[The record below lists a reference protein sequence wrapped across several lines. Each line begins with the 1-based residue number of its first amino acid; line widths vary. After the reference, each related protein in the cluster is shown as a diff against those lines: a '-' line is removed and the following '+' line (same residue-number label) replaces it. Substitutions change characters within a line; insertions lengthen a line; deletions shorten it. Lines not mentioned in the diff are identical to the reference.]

1 MGEKVSE
8 APEPVPCGCSSHGAR
23 TPVPAGTAASSQ
35 GASSAESSSGSETLS
50 EEGEPGGFSRQ
61 QQPPPPGGAL
71 GTRPPAAWAPTR
83 VVLELGVSAPPPPGG
98 PAPPEPRGS
107 GASQDEQDE
116 ELDHILSPPPMP
128 CRKCSTPDLASG
140 PGKSLKFKRQLSEDG
155 RQLRRGSLGGALTG
169 RYLLPNPV
177 AGQAWSASTETS
189 NLVRMRSQ
197 ALGQSAPSL
206 TASLKELSLPRRGSF
221 CRTSNRKSLI
231 GNGQSAALPRPHS
244 PLSAHAGNS
253 PQDSPRNFS
262 PSASAHFSFARRT
275 DGRRWSLASLPS
287 SGYGTNTPSSTVS
300 SSCSSQEKLH
310 QLPYQPT
317 PDELH
322 FLSKHFCTTESIAA
336 ENRCRNSPMRP
347 RSRSLSPGRSPT
359 CCDHEIIMM
368 NHVYKE
374 RFPKATAQM
383 EERLKEIVTSYSP
396 DHVLPLADGVLSFT
410 HHQIIELARDCL
422 DKSHQGLITSRYF
435 LELQHKLDK
444 LLQEAHDRSESG
456 ELAFI
461 KQLVRKILIV
471 IARPA
476 RLLECLEFDPEE
488 FYYLLEAA
496 EGHAKEGQGIKTDIP
511 RYIISQLGLNKDPL
525 EEMAQL
531 GNYNSGTAET
541 PETDES
547 VSSSNASLKLRRK
560 PRESDFETIKLIS
573 NGAYGAVYFV
583 RHKES
588 RQRFAMKKIN
598 KQNLILRNQIQQAF
612 VERDILTFAENP
624 FVVSMYCS
632 FETRRHLCMVME
644 YVEGGDCATLM
655 KNMGPLPVDMARMY
669 FAETVLALEYLHNYG
684 IVHRD
689 LKPDNLLVTSMGH
702 IKLTDFG
709 LSKVGL
715 MSMTTNLYEG
725 HIEKDARE
733 FLDKQVCGTPEYI
746 APEVILRQGYGKPV
760 DWWAMGIIL
769 YEFLVGCVPFF
780 GDTPEE
786 LFGQVISDEI
796 NWPEKDEAP
805 PPDAQDLITLLLRQN
820 PLERLG
826 TGGAYEVKQ
835 HRFFRSLDWNSL
847 LRQKAEFIPQLES
860 EDDTSYFDTRSEKYH
875 HMETEEEDDTND
887 EDFNVEIRQFSSCS
901 HRFSKVFS
909 SRDPI
914 TQNPGEEK
922 EDPRDK
928 TKSTTLPSTETLS
941 WSSEYSEMQQLSTSN
956 SSDTESNRRKL
967 SSGLLP
973 KLAVSAEAEATPCP
987 GDLQEEPEK
996 PALPPAECAQEEP
1009 EVTTPAST
1017 ISSSTLSVGSF
1028 SEHLD
1033 QINGRSECVDSTDNS
1048 SKPSSEPASH
1058 VARQRLEST
1067 EKKKISGKVTKS
1079 LSASALSLM
1088 IPGDMFAVSPLGSPM
1103 SPHSLSSDPS
1113 SSRDSSPSRDSSA
1126 ASASPHQPVV
1136 IHSSGKNYGF
1146 TIRAI
1151 RVYVGDSDIYTVH
1164 HIVWNV
1170 EEGSPACQAGL
1181 KAGDLIT
1188 HINGEPVHGLVHT
1201 EVIELLL
1208 KSGNKVSITTT
1219 PFENTSIKT
1228 GPARRNSYKSRMV
1241 RRSKKSKKKESLERR
1256 RSLFKKLA
1264 KQPSPLLHTSRSF
1277 SCLNRSLSS
1286 GESLPGSPTH
1296 SLSPRSP
1303 TPSYRSTPDFPSGT
1317 NSSQSSSPSS
1327 SAPNSPA
1334 GSGHIRPSTLHG
1346 LAPKLSGQRYR
1357 SGRRKSAGSI
1367 PLSPLA
1373 RTPSP
1378 TPQPTS
1384 PQRSPSPLLGHSLGN
1399 SKIVQAFPSKMHS
1412 PPTIVRHIVR
1422 PKSAEP
1428 PRSPLLKRVQS
1439 EEKLSPSYGSDKKH
1453 LCSRKHSLEVTQEE
1467 VQREQSQRE
1476 LTLQSLEENAC
1487 DAPALSRA
1495 RPVEQG
1501 CLKRPV
1507 SRKLGRQE
1515 SVDELDRE
1523 KLKTKVAVKKPDGFP
1538 EKQEP
1543 HQKSHGLGSD
1553 LENHSSLR
1561 LEEREKKKYPKSLER
1576 STHSESKAAM
1586 PETQSLGS
1594 LLKDALHKQAS
1605 VRASE
1610 AATLDGAAAG
1620 YGQAPGDHSQGTC
1633 DFKRASAPSS
1643 LQDGLCHP
1651 TDRSAP
1657 GKGDHMEKA
1666 PQAKECLRCD
1676 KLDSKLANIDYLRKK
1691 MSLEDK
1697 DENLC
1702 PVLKP
1707 KMTSSA
1713 HECLP
1718 GNPARP
1724 IGGQQET
1731 PPASESRALMNS
1743 AHTAQM
1749 SSVSFVPLK
1758 ALAARVDG
1766 GAEKPG
1772 LIAPESPV
1780 RKSPSEYKLEGRSV
1794 SCLKPIEG
1802 TLDIALLSG
1811 PQASKI
1817 EPPSPAPAQGP
1828 SPGSDMRPS
1837 VPLALPSSGG
1847 KKGDAAGQREPSSA
1861 GFKMSK
1867 SYLLEPRFPPPSRGL
1882 HSSPAAPL
1890 PDPELKQ
1897 DRRVSHATKSPV
1909 TVMENNPQRRE
1920 GGPSKH
1926 QDPSPD
1932 TKHLPLLGQNL
1943 QSPNPPR
1950 SCGTLPTAG
1959 VPLREKLRGRES
1971 SERGPSTARI
1981 EPSAARADVHR
1992 DPSTELCPLEATK
2005 TSDNS
2010 KNLPSVGRTCPDLHA
2025 QTQAME
2031 RAWGPSGKANHR
2043 DGRDEVRPLAR
2054 EDSPLHSVGTP
2065 CEREP
2070 GTGRSGMEHKSEAP
2084 SATRSLQPPESGKS
2098 EKPCSFPSLQKDCSK
2113 EPTERK
2119 EQLQPQH
2126 LSSGSQPPTVTKE
2139 LPGPAAR
2146 QLCGS
2151 PSHSSGREPGSKPCA
2166 SEPSLGL
2173 QDPPKPA
2180 AVHSESSSHKPRPGP
2195 EPSPPKSKP
2204 PDKPLSSQKPSV
2216 GAAVVREPGAQR
2228 PGGPSPD
2235 GRASG
2240 KGALDVFPAPLG
2252 SQDTASNVTGAG
2264 GSGPPVSVAP
2274 KGGPLDTKPKPTDGG
2289 RAPGVLEKPAHLPRL
2304 GHPGASEP
2312 VEQKLSAVGEKL
2324 NLSPKHPKPST
2335 VKDGPAACRQTDKGP
2350 SPGAAGADRKS
2361 EGKKCSEALPV
2372 PVPVPVPAESRRAE
2386 AGLAPHTGPPGEAR
2400 PKGSE
2405 RPVGKALPEA
2415 KSRALSAQ
2423 KPPAEVGRPGGLK
2436 RSPSAVGQ
2444 GSLRPAAA
2452 PEKPLSSSSSFPEA
2466 RPGARE
2472 ASAASGDPFYAKAH
2486 VAVPEPAAP
2495 GPRDQRK
2502 PPPTGAGGAHLPKSD
2517 SLPCFGSSTAP
2528 ELRAPTP
2535 SAALPASSG
2544 EAKGRE
2550 PAAAQ
2555 PPQARRQNAG
2565 REGAKLSPA
2574 PSGERPV
2581 ALPSEKDFVVRQ
2593 RRGKESLRSSPHKK
2607 AS

>member
-8 APEPVPCGCSSHGAR
+8 APEPVPRGCSSHGAP
-23 TPVPAGTAASSQ
+23 TPAPAVAAESSP

-50 EEGEPGGFSRQ
+50 EEGEPGFSREQ
-61 QQPPPPGGAL
+61 PPPPPPPGGA
-71 GTRPPAAWAPTR
+71 RPAAAWAPALSVPER
-83 VVLELGVSAPPPPGG
+83 GVSAPPPRPGG
-98 PAPPEPRGS
+98 AAPPAPRGS
-107 GASQDEQDE
+107 SASQEEQDE

-128 CRKCSTPDLASG
+128 FRKCSNPDVAPG

-169 RYLLPNPV
+169 RYLLPNPA
-177 AGQAWSASTETS
+177 AGQAWAPSAETS

-206 TASLKELSLPRRGSF
+206 TASLKELSLPRRGSL

-231 GNGQSAALPRPHS
+231 GNGQSPALPRPHS

-322 FLSKHFCTTESIAA
+322 FLSKHFCTTESITT
-336 ENRCRNSPMRP
+336 ENRCRNTPMRP
-347 RSRSLSPGRSPT
+347 RSRSLSPGRSPA

-383 EERLKEIVTSYSP
+383 EERLKEIITSYSP

-444 LLQEAHDRSESG
+444 LLQEAHNRSESG

-531 GNYNSGTAET
+531 GNYDSGTAET

-835 HRFFRSLDWNSL
+835 HRFFRCLDWNSL

-909 SRDPI
+909 SMDRG
-914 TQNPGEEK
+914 TQNSGEEK
-922 EDPRDK
+922 EDPGDK

-956 SSDTESNRRKL
+956 SSDTESNRQRL

-973 KLAVSAEAEATPCP
+973 KLAISAEAEHDGAAPHP
-987 GDLQEEPEK
+987 RELHEEPEK
-996 PALPPAECAQEEP
+996 PALPPAESAQEEP

-1033 QINGRSECVDSTDNS
+1033 QINGRSECVDSTDNA

-1058 VARQRLEST
+1058 MARQRLEST

-1113 SSRDSSPSRDSSA
+1113 SSRDSSPSRDSSG
-1126 ASASPHQPVV
+1126 ASASPHQPIV
-1136 IHSSGKNYGF
+1136 IHSLGKNYGF

-1228 GPARRNSYKSRMV
+1228 GPARKNSYKSRMV

-1399 SKIVQAFPSKMHS
+1399 SKMAQAFPSKMHS
-1412 PPTIVRHIVR
+1412 PPTIVRHVVR

-1439 EEKLSPSYGSDKKH
+1439 EEKLSPSYGGDKKH

-1467 VQREQSQRE
+1467 VPREQQQREV
-1476 LTLQSLEENAC
+1476 TLQSLEENVC

-1523 KLKTKVAVKKPDGFP
+1523 KLKAKVVVKKPDGLP
-1538 EKQEP
+1538 EKQESRLKP
-1543 HQKSHGLGSD
+1543 HGLSSD
-1553 LENHSSLR
+1553 LENLCAFR
-1561 LEEREKKKYPKSLER
+1561 LEERDKKIYPKTSER
-1576 STHSESKAAM
+1576 SNHFESKAAVQEAQ
-1586 PETQSLGS
+1586 PLCS
-1594 LLKDALHKQAS
+1594 LLKDALHKQAN

-1610 AATLDGAAAG
+1610 GVTSEGATAAG
-1620 YGQAPGDHSQGTC
+1620 DHGQGTC
-1633 DFKRASAPSS
+1633 DLKRASTHST
-1643 LQDGLCHP
+1643 LQDGLCHATHRP
-1651 TDRSAP
+1651 TS
-1657 GKGDHMEKA
+1657 GKGDTTEKA
-1666 PQAKECLRCD
+1666 PQAKEGLRCE
-1676 KLDSKLANIDYLRKK
+1676 KLDGKLANIDYLRKK

-1697 DENLC
+1697 DESLC
-1702 PVLKP
+1702 SVLKP
-1707 KMTSSA
+1707 KVTA
-1713 HECLP
+1713 GAQECLP
-1718 GNPARP
+1718 GSLGRP
-1724 IGGQQET
+1724 VGGQQEA
-1731 PPASESRALMNS
+1731 PPASEGRTPFISS
-1743 AHTAQM
+1743 AHAAQL
-1749 SSVSFVPLK
+1749 SAVSFVPLK
-1758 ALAARVDG
+1758 ALSGRVDS
-1766 GAEKPG
+1766 GAEKSG
-1772 LIAPESPV
+1772 LAASESPV
-1780 RKSPSEYKLEGRSV
+1780 WKSPSEYKLEGRSV

-1811 PQASKI
+1811 PQASKT
-1817 EPPSPAPAQGP
+1817 ELPSPEPAQSP
-1828 SPGSDMRPS
+1828 SPGSDAGSP
-1837 VPLALPSSGG
+1837 VPLALPNSTGR
-1847 KKGDAAGQREPSSA
+1847 KADTAGQRESSPA
-1861 GFKMSK
+1861 GFKVNK
-1867 SYLLEPRFPPPSRGL
+1867 SYLLEPRFPPSSRGL
-1882 HSSPAAPL
+1882 QSSPVAAP
-1890 PDPELKQ
+1890 PDPELKLDKKVSQAARAPATIIENHPQRGEGHPSQHQ
-1897 DRRVSHATKSPV
+1897 DR
-1909 TVMENNPQRRE
+1909 
-1920 GGPSKH
+1920 
-1926 QDPSPD
+1926 SPD
-1932 TKHLPLLGQNL
+1932 VKLLPFPGQNL
-1943 QSPNPPR
+1943 QGANISRSRSPLSPESVPPR
-1950 SCGTLPTAG
+1950 
-1959 VPLREKLRGRES
+1959 EKPGGREL
-1971 SERGPSTARI
+1971 SERGPSIVRS
-1981 EPSAARADVHR
+1981 ERSAVRPDIRR
-1992 DPSTELCPLEATK
+1992 DPSKELCPPEAAK
-2005 TSDNS
+2005 PSDS
-2010 KNLPSVGRTCPDLHA
+2010 SQTLPVVGRTCPDVST
-2025 QTQAME
+2025 QTQALE
-2031 RAWGPSGKANHR
+2031 KACGPCRRANPR
-2043 DGRDEVRPLAR
+2043 DGREEVRLLAR
-2054 EDSPLHSVGTP
+2054 EDSSLCSAGAP
-2065 CEREP
+2065 CKREL
-2070 GTGRSGMEHKSEAP
+2070 GAENGLESKMEPASTRWSLELPRPESEKSERP
-2084 SATRSLQPPESGKS
+2084 SGFQSV
-2098 EKPCSFPSLQKDCSK
+2098 QKDSPK
-2113 EPTERK
+2113 EPERK
-2119 EQLQPQH
+2119 EQPLQKH
-2126 LSSGSQPPTVTKE
+2126 LASSCQPPPPTKE
-2139 LPGPAAR
+2139 LPGLAC
-2146 QLCGS
+2146 QHCIL
-2151 PSHSSGREPGSKPCA
+2151 PSHPATSLLGSKPCA
-2166 SEPSLGL
+2166 TDSSF
-2173 QDPPKPA
+2173 QDALRPA
-2180 AVHSESSSHKPRPGP
+2180 AVHRDSSSHKPRADPNLG
-2195 EPSPPKSKP
+2195 PPKSKF
-2204 PDKPLSSQKPSV
+2204 PDRPVSSQKPSAE
-2216 GAAVVREPGAQR
+2216 AAVSKEPGAQTL
-2228 PGGPSPD
+2228 S
-2235 GRASG
+2235 RAGVGSG
-2240 KGALDVFPAPLG
+2240 KGVSEKFPVLPGPQNTAREVIGQGASGRSVPLP
-2252 SQDTASNVTGAG
+2252 TE
-2264 GSGPPVSVAP
+2264 
-2274 KGGPLDTKPKPTDGG
+2274 GGPLDTKLRPTSAGCPPE
-2289 RAPGVLEKPAHLPRL
+2289 ALEML
-2304 GHPGASEP
+2304 GHPPERGLLWASES
-2312 VEQKLSAVGEKL
+2312 VDQKLPTIRERQ
-2324 NLSPKHPKPST
+2324 NPSPKAPIPST
-2335 VKDGPAACRQTDKGP
+2335 VKDCPPLCKQTDRSL
-2350 SPGAAGADRKS
+2350 SPLATSADAGKS
-2361 EGKKCSEALPV
+2361 EGKKCTEALYTPADGEKPGAGLSSGYSEAGPED
-2372 PVPVPVPAESRRAE
+2372 AEKLAAA
-2386 AGLAPHTGPPGEAR
+2386 AG
-2400 PKGSE
+2400 KGW
-2405 RPVGKALPEA
+2405 PEA
-2415 KSRALSAQ
+2415 KGKGLSPQ
-2423 KPPAEVGRPGGLK
+2423 KPLTEVSKPSGMK
-2436 RSPSAVGQ
+2436 RSPSATVQ
-2444 GSLRPAAA
+2444 SSLHCATL
-2452 PEKPLSSSSSFPEA
+2452 PEKSLSYSCGFPEA
-2466 RPGARE
+2466 RP
-2472 ASAASGDPFYAKAH
+2472 
-2486 VAVPEPAAP
+2486 AVPETSATSSDTSSAKAVGLQEPPASSS
-2495 GPRDQRK
+2495 RDQRK
-2502 PPPTGAGGAHLPKSD
+2502 PLPGGVGRTQMTKSD
-2517 SLPCFGSSTAP
+2517 SLPSFRSSAVTLESQHPNPGPVVGTGHRDRALSVTAAVGETKGKEP
-2528 ELRAPTP
+2528 APTQP
-2535 SAALPASSG
+2535 AQTRNQNVSREAAKP
-2544 EAKGRE
+2544 
-2550 PAAAQ
+2550 
-2555 PPQARRQNAG
+2555 
-2565 REGAKLSPA
+2565 SPA
-2574 PSGERPV
+2574 PSTERPIV
-2581 ALPSEKDFVVRQ
+2581 LPSEKDTGLRQ
-2593 RRGKESLRSSPHKK
+2593 RRGKESLRGSPHKK
-2607 AS
+2607 AL

>member
-8 APEPVPCGCSSHGAR
+8 APEPVPRGCSSHGAR
-23 TPVPAGTAASSQ
+23 TPAPAATAASSQ

-50 EEGEPGGFSRQ
+50 EEGEPGGFCQ

-98 PAPPEPRGS
+98 AAPPEPRGS
-107 GASQDEQDE
+107 GASQEEQDE

-128 CRKCSTPDLASG
+128 CRKCSNPDLASG

-197 ALGQSAPSL
+197 ALGQSAPLL
-206 TASLKELSLPRRGSF
+206 TASLKELSLPRRGSL

-231 GNGQSAALPRPHS
+231 GNGQSSALPRPHS

-383 EERLKEIVTSYSP
+383 EERLKEIITSYSP

-835 HRFFRSLDWNSL
+835 HRFFRFLDWNSL

-922 EDPRDK
+922 EDPADK

-956 SSDTESNRRKL
+956 SSDTESNRHKL
-967 SSGLLP
+967 GSGLLP

-987 GDLQEEPEK
+987 GDLREEPEK

-1017 ISSSTLSVGSF
+1017 ISSSTLS
-1028 SEHLD
+1028 
-1033 QINGRSECVDSTDNS
+1033 
-1048 SKPSSEPASH
+1048 
-1058 VARQRLEST
+1058 
-1067 EKKKISGKVTKS
+1067 
-1079 LSASALSLM
+1079 
-1088 IPGDMFAVSPLGSPM
+1088 DMLTVSPLGSPM

-1399 SKIVQAFPSKMHS
+1399 SKIAQAFPSKMHS

-1476 LTLQSLEENAC
+1476 VTLQSLEENAC

-1501 CLKRPV
+1501 CLKRPI
-1507 SRKLGRQE
+1507 SRKVGRQE
-1515 SVDELDRE
+1515 SVDELDRD
-1523 KLKTKVAVKKPDGFP
+1523 KLKTKVVVKKPEGFP

-1553 LENHSSLR
+1553 LENHSTLR

-1576 STHSESKAAM
+1576 SAHFENKAAM

-1610 AATLDGAAAG
+1610 AVTLDGAAAG
-1620 YGQAPGDHSQGTC
+1620 CGQAPGDHNQGTC
-1633 DFKRASAPSS
+1633 DFKRASAPSP

-1666 PQAKECLRCD
+1666 PQAKDCLRCD

-1718 GNPARP
+1718 ANPAWP
-1724 IGGQQET
+1724 VGGQQEA
-1731 PPASESRALMNS
+1731 PAASESRAFMS
-1743 AHTAQM
+1743 STHTTQM
-1749 SSVSFVPLK
+1749 SGVTFVPLK

-1766 GAEKPG
+1766 GTEKPG

-1811 PQASKI
+1811 PQASKT
-1817 EPPSPAPAQGP
+1817 EPPSPVPAQSP
-1828 SPGSDMRPS
+1828 SPGSDVRPS
-1837 VPLALPSSGG
+1837 APPALPSSGG
-1847 KKGDAAGQREPSSA
+1847 KKGDAAVQRELSPA
-1861 GFKMSK
+1861 GFKVSK

-1882 HSSPAAPL
+1882 QSSPAAHL

-1897 DRRVSHATKSPV
+1897 DRKVSHATRSSV
-1909 TVMENNPQRRE
+1909 TVTENNPQRRE
-1920 GGPSKH
+1920 GDPSKH

-1943 QSPNPPR
+1943 QNLDPPR
-1950 SCGTLPTAG
+1950 ACGPLPTGG

-1981 EPSAARADVHR
+1981 EPPAARADVHK
-1992 DPSTELCPLEATK
+1992 DPSMELCPPEATK
-2005 TSDNS
+2005 TSDSS
-2010 KNLPSVGRTCPDLHA
+2010 KTPPSVGRTRPDLHT
-2025 QTQAME
+2025 QTQAVE
-2031 RAWGPSGKANHR
+2031 RAWGPSGKADHR
-2043 DGRDEVRPLAR
+2043 EGRDEARPLAR
-2054 EDSPLHSVGTP
+2054 EDSLLHSVGTP
-2065 CEREP
+2065 CERQP
-2070 GTGRSGMEHKSEAP
+2070 GMGRSGVEPKLEASP
-2084 SATRSLQPPESGKS
+2084 ATRSLQPPESGKS
-2098 EKPCSFPSLQKDCSK
+2098 EKLCSFSSLQKDGPK
-2113 EPTERK
+2113 EPERK
-2119 EQLQPQH
+2119 EQLHQY
-2126 LSSGSQPPTVTKE
+2126 LSSGSQPPAITKE
-2139 LPGPAAR
+2139 LPGLATR
-2146 QLCGS
+2146 QLCSS
-2151 PSHSSGREPGSKPCA
+2151 PSHSSGREPGSKPCVP
-2166 SEPSLGL
+2166 EPSLGL
-2173 QDPPKPA
+2173 QDPPKPT
-2180 AVHSESSSHKPRPGP
+2180 AVHSESSSYKPRPGP
-2195 EPSPPKSKP
+2195 EPSPAKSKP
-2204 PDKPLSSQKPSV
+2204 PDKLLSSQKPSV
-2216 GAAVVREPGAQR
+2216 GAALVREPGAQ
-2228 PGGPSPD
+2228 PSGGPSRE
-2235 GRASG
+2235 GKASG
-2240 KGALDVFPAPLG
+2240 KGVLDVFPAPLG
-2252 SQDTASNVTGAG
+2252 SQDTASNVAGAG
-2264 GSGPPVSVAP
+2264 GSGPPVSVP
-2274 KGGPLDTKPKPTDGG
+2274 LKGSPLDTKPKPTDGG
-2289 RAPGVLEKPAHLPRL
+2289 HAPGMLEKPVHLPRQ

-2312 VEQKLSAVGEKL
+2312 VEQKLPTVGEKL

-2335 VKDGPAACRQTDKGP
+2335 VKDGPPSSRQTDKSP
-2350 SPGAAGADRKS
+2350 SPLAASADRKS
-2361 EGKKCSEALPV
+2361 EGKRCTEALYA
-2372 PVPVPVPAESRRAE
+2372 PAESGKAE
-2386 AGLAPHTGPPGEAR
+2386 ASPAPAQGEAR
-2400 PKGSE
+2400 PKGAE
-2405 RPVGKALPEA
+2405 RPAAAAGKGLPEA
-2415 KSRALSAQ
+2415 KSRAPGPQ
-2423 KPPAEVGRPGGLK
+2423 KPPAEAGRPGGMK

-2444 GSLRPAAA
+2444 SSFRSAAV
-2452 PEKPLSSSSSFPEA
+2452 PEKSLSSSCSFPEA
-2466 RPGARE
+2466 RPGLRD
-2472 ASAASGDPFYAKAH
+2472 ASAASADPFSAKANG
-2486 VAVPEPAAP
+2486 AAPEPAAP
-2495 GPRDQRK
+2495 GHRDPRK
-2502 PPPTGAGGAHLPKSD
+2502 PPPAAGGGAHMTKSD
-2517 SLPCFGSSTAP
+2517 SLPSFRSPAAALEPHHPG
-2528 ELRAPTP
+2528 P
-2535 SAALPASSG
+2535 SAQDRALSVSVSVSVSAG
-2544 EAKGRE
+2544 AGAGDAKGRE
-2550 PAAAQ
+2550 PAPAQ
-2555 PPQARRQNAG
+2555 PPPARKPSAG
-2565 REGAKLSPA
+2565 REAAKLCAA
-2574 PSGERPV
+2574 PSSERPI
-2581 ALPSEKDFVVRQ
+2581 ALSSEKDFVVRQ

>member
-1 MGEKVSE
+1 MTLLEKKQARLNRVSN
-8 APEPVPCGCSSHGAR
+8 
-23 TPVPAGTAASSQ
+23 AGDREQ
-35 GASSAESSSGSETLS
+35 TL
-50 EEGEPGGFSRQ
+50 
-61 QQPPPPGGAL
+61 
-71 GTRPPAAWAPTR
+71 
-83 VVLELGVSAPPPPGG
+83 
-98 PAPPEPRGS
+98 
-107 GASQDEQDE
+107 
-116 ELDHILSPPPMP
+116 ILS
-128 CRKCSTPDLASG
+128 K
-140 PGKSLKFKRQLSEDG
+140 
-155 RQLRRGSLGGALTG
+155 
-169 RYLLPNPV
+169 
-177 AGQAWSASTETS
+177 WH
-189 NLVRMRSQ
+189 
-197 ALGQSAPSL
+197 
-206 TASLKELSLPRRGSF
+206 

-231 GNGQSAALPRPHS
+231 GNGQSPALPRPHS

-300 SSCSSQEKLH
+300 SSSSSQEKLH

-322 FLSKHFCTTESIAA
+322 FLSKHFCTTESIAT
-336 ENRCRNSPMRP
+336 ENRCRNTPMRP
-347 RSRSLSPGRSPT
+347 RSRSLSPGRSPA

-383 EERLKEIVTSYSP
+383 EERLKEIITSYSP

-525 EEMAQL
+525 EGMYL
-531 GNYNSGTAET
+531 GW
-541 PETDES
+541 
-547 VSSSNASLKLRRK
+547 SSNASLKLQRK

-901 HRFSKVFS
+901 HRFSKV
-909 SRDPI
+909 
-914 TQNPGEEK
+914 
-922 EDPRDK
+922 
-928 TKSTTLPSTETLS
+928 
-941 WSSEYSEMQQLSTSN
+941 
-956 SSDTESNRRKL
+956 SDMWHKHAGWT
-967 SSGLLP
+967 
-973 KLAVSAEAEATPCP
+973 
-987 GDLQEEPEK
+987 
-996 PALPPAECAQEEP
+996 
-1009 EVTTPAST
+1009 
-1017 ISSSTLSVGSF
+1017 
-1028 SEHLD
+1028 
-1033 QINGRSECVDSTDNS
+1033 RSPTV
-1048 SKPSSEPASH
+1048 
-1058 VARQRLEST
+1058 
-1067 EKKKISGKVTKS
+1067 
-1079 LSASALSLM
+1079 
-1088 IPGDMFAVSPLGSPM
+1088 PM

-1126 ASASPHQPVV
+1126 ASATPHQPVV

-1399 SKIVQAFPSKMHS
+1399 SKITQAFPSKMHS

-1467 VQREQSQRE
+1467 VQREQPQRE
-1476 LTLQSLEENAC
+1476 VTLQSLEENVC
-1487 DAPALSRA
+1487 DAPSLSRA

-1523 KLKTKVAVKKPDGFP
+1523 KLKAKVVVKKPDGFP

-1553 LENHSSLR
+1553 LENL
-1561 LEEREKKKYPKSLER
+1561 
-1576 STHSESKAAM
+1576 STYSTNPHRKTRNNIPLISGTVCSES
-1586 PETQSLGS
+1586 QGGH
-1594 LLKDALHKQAS
+1594 LLSQA
-1605 VRASE
+1605 
-1610 AATLDGAAAG
+1610 DM
-1620 YGQAPGDHSQGTC
+1620 GTV
-1633 DFKRASAPSS
+1633 SPN
-1643 LQDGLCHP
+1643 
-1651 TDRSAP
+1651 TW
-1657 GKGDHMEKA
+1657 M
-1666 PQAKECLRCD
+1666 QAK
-1676 KLDSKLANIDYLRKK
+1676 
-1691 MSLEDK
+1691 
-1697 DENLC
+1697 
-1702 PVLKP
+1702 
-1707 KMTSSA
+1707 
-1713 HECLP
+1713 
-1718 GNPARP
+1718 
-1724 IGGQQET
+1724 
-1731 PPASESRALMNS
+1731 
-1743 AHTAQM
+1743 
-1749 SSVSFVPLK
+1749 
-1758 ALAARVDG
+1758 
-1766 GAEKPG
+1766 
-1772 LIAPESPV
+1772 
-1780 RKSPSEYKLEGRSV
+1780 
-1794 SCLKPIEG
+1794 
-1802 TLDIALLSG
+1802 
-1811 PQASKI
+1811 
-1817 EPPSPAPAQGP
+1817 
-1828 SPGSDMRPS
+1828 
-1837 VPLALPSSGG
+1837 
-1847 KKGDAAGQREPSSA
+1847 
-1861 GFKMSK
+1861 
-1867 SYLLEPRFPPPSRGL
+1867 
-1882 HSSPAAPL
+1882 
-1890 PDPELKQ
+1890 
-1897 DRRVSHATKSPV
+1897 
-1909 TVMENNPQRRE
+1909 
-1920 GGPSKH
+1920 
-1926 QDPSPD
+1926 
-1932 TKHLPLLGQNL
+1932 
-1943 QSPNPPR
+1943 
-1950 SCGTLPTAG
+1950 
-1959 VPLREKLRGRES
+1959 
-1971 SERGPSTARI
+1971 
-1981 EPSAARADVHR
+1981 
-1992 DPSTELCPLEATK
+1992 
-2005 TSDNS
+2005 
-2010 KNLPSVGRTCPDLHA
+2010 
-2025 QTQAME
+2025 
-2031 RAWGPSGKANHR
+2031 
-2043 DGRDEVRPLAR
+2043 
-2054 EDSPLHSVGTP
+2054 
-2065 CEREP
+2065 
-2070 GTGRSGMEHKSEAP
+2070 RSGVY
-2084 SATRSLQPPESGKS
+2084 G
-2098 EKPCSFPSLQKDCSK
+2098 
-2113 EPTERK
+2113 
-2119 EQLQPQH
+2119 
-2126 LSSGSQPPTVTKE
+2126 
-2139 LPGPAAR
+2139 
-2146 QLCGS
+2146 
-2151 PSHSSGREPGSKPCA
+2151 
-2166 SEPSLGL
+2166 
-2173 QDPPKPA
+2173 
-2180 AVHSESSSHKPRPGP
+2180 
-2195 EPSPPKSKP
+2195 
-2204 PDKPLSSQKPSV
+2204 
-2216 GAAVVREPGAQR
+2216 
-2228 PGGPSPD
+2228 
-2235 GRASG
+2235 
-2240 KGALDVFPAPLG
+2240 
-2252 SQDTASNVTGAG
+2252 
-2264 GSGPPVSVAP
+2264 
-2274 KGGPLDTKPKPTDGG
+2274 
-2289 RAPGVLEKPAHLPRL
+2289 
-2304 GHPGASEP
+2304 
-2312 VEQKLSAVGEKL
+2312 
-2324 NLSPKHPKPST
+2324 
-2335 VKDGPAACRQTDKGP
+2335 
-2350 SPGAAGADRKS
+2350 
-2361 EGKKCSEALPV
+2361 
-2372 PVPVPVPAESRRAE
+2372 
-2386 AGLAPHTGPPGEAR
+2386 
-2400 PKGSE
+2400 
-2405 RPVGKALPEA
+2405 
-2415 KSRALSAQ
+2415 
-2423 KPPAEVGRPGGLK
+2423 
-2436 RSPSAVGQ
+2436 
-2444 GSLRPAAA
+2444 
-2452 PEKPLSSSSSFPEA
+2452 
-2466 RPGARE
+2466 
-2472 ASAASGDPFYAKAH
+2472 Y
-2486 VAVPEPAAP
+2486 
-2495 GPRDQRK
+2495 
-2502 PPPTGAGGAHLPKSD
+2502 
-2517 SLPCFGSSTAP
+2517 
-2528 ELRAPTP
+2528 
-2535 SAALPASSG
+2535 
-2544 EAKGRE
+2544 
-2550 PAAAQ
+2550 
-2555 PPQARRQNAG
+2555 
-2565 REGAKLSPA
+2565 
-2574 PSGERPV
+2574 
-2581 ALPSEKDFVVRQ
+2581 
-2593 RRGKESLRSSPHKK
+2593 
-2607 AS
+2607 